1 MANWATP
8 DKLGD
13 SSTPEWQKSN
23 LVEITSSNG
32 RKWQVYKDA
41 APAFTGF
48 LQELEATGYIPKSSG
63 GYNYRPIRGG
73 TKLSQHAFGNAID
86 IGAAANAMGS
96 HNTDLPGGVGDIA
109 AKYGLEWGGNWKR
122 PDPMH
127 FEWTGGGSQAPQGGN
142 ALAMA
147 QQTPQAA
154 PQAPQNAL
162 AQQPAPPQWQGGAV
176 DPTAFQQPVNQLAQ
190 LRSFRG
196 YYG

>member
-1 MANWATP
+1 MANWADTQ
-8 DKLGD
+8 KLGD
-13 SSTPEWQKSN
+13 SSTAEWQKAN

-32 RKWQVYKDA
+32 QTWQVYKDA

-48 LQELEATGYIPKSSG
+48 LQELEATGYLPKSSG

-96 HNTDLPGGVGDIA
+96 HATDMPSGVSDIA

-127 FEWTGGGSQAPQGGN
+127 FEWTGNGAGQPAASAPNSFAGIP
-142 ALAMA
+142 
-147 QQTPQAA
+147 QQP
-154 PQAPQNAL
+154 PQNAL
-162 AQQPAPPQWQGGAV
+162 AQV
-176 DPTAFQQPVNQLAQ
+176 QQPEYKTTQLDPRAFMTPQNQLAL
-190 LRSFRG
+190 LRISRG
-196 YYG
+196 